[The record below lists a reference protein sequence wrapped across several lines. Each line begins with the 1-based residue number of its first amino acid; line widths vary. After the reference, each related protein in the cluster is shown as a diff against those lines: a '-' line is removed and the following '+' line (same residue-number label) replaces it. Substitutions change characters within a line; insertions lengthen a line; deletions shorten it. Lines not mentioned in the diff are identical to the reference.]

1 MLRNFHYE
9 PDFDATFAGT
19 NPTVQSSTPTWR
31 TALRKMCDAWCEG
44 LAAHRQYEHLRS
56 GGIPHERA
64 LKEALGI
71 GAVSASPARA
81 ALMAAAMF
89 RVKEPSAP
97 QMTQQSRRKS
107 DGTNRCFDHAY
118 SGC

>member
-9 PDFDATFAGT
+9 PDFDATLAGT

-56 GGIPHERA
+56 RGIPHERA
-64 LKEALGI
+64 LREALGI
-71 GAVSASPARA
+71 GAVSASAAHA

-97 QMTQQSRRKS
+97 QMTQLSRRKS
-107 DGTNRCFDHAY
+107 DGINRCFDHAY

>member
-1 MLRNFHYE
+1 MLRNFHYA
-9 PDFDATFAGT
+9 PNFDATWM
-19 NPTVQSSTPTWR
+19 NPTVRTSQPTPTWR

-44 LAAHRQYEHLRS
+44 LVAHRQYEHLRS
-56 GGIPHERA
+56 KGMPHERA
-64 LKEALGI
+64 LREALGI
-71 GAVSASPARA
+71 DAVSASPAHA

-97 QMTQQSRRKS
+97 QMTQLSRRKS